1 MINKTI
7 LDCGLVILTESKS
20 EYSSVAVSY
29 SLKSGSRAEDIKT
42 NGIHHLVEHM
52 MFKGSN
58 LYDVKAIADLSDRL
72 GGRLNAFTGK
82 EISQYYI
89 KAIGEKLVESFNL
102 LTDIVLHSTFPE
114 QEFVRERNVVLQE
127 INESED
133 NPDSFA
139 FDNFFDNV
147 FNESPLGFPI
157 AGKTEGISSL
167 ERQEVYDFYQ
177 RKYSPDEL
185 ILAAVG
191 NIEHQHLVELAQ
203 KAFVDFP
210 AKNPG
215 SFTYEDAHF
224 KPFKIVKNNSALNQV
239 YVIVGFKGISFIAP
253 NKYPFMMMNDILGSG
268 MSSRLFQTIREEKGL
283 VYTISSFNE
292 AFLECGLHMI
302 YGVTEPAKL
311 DEYINALGEEVHQL
325 KQKGIEQEELERAKD
340 HIKSSIILGTENN
353 ISKMRFNVNQE
364 LYLKRELPLQEIV
377 QIIDRTTLEDINR
390 VCQQSLDTAEIAMLI
405 YGPVTEKECQHLSIQ
420 S

>member
-82 EISQYYI
+82 EITQYYI